1 MAKKRS
7 KYICDTCGYESSGWL
22 GKCPSCSE
30 WNSFREEIDEPMV
43 SRVGIRKI
51 VLTGINDIRTDGSER
66 METGIG
72 EMNRVLGGGLVKG
85 SIVLV
90 GGDPGIGKSTVLLQ
104 LCKKAVTP
112 GEILYISGEESL
124 AQLGIRAR
132 RLGVVS
138 DKLKIAAE
146 TDLESIVDCIEDVKP
161 SIAIID
167 SIQTV
172 YSSRIPSVPGSAT
185 QIRNST
191 LAFMEAAKKL
201 DVSIFLVGHVTK
213 EGSLAGPKILEH
225 MVDTVLYFE
234 GDRSNN
240 FRILRAVKN
249 RFGSTNEIGVFEM
262 TNNGLEEVS
271 NPSAMMLSGRNND
284 ACGSCVI
291 PTLEGTRPVLVE
303 IQALVCASAYAVPR
317 RMSTGIDQNRA
328 TMLTGVLEK
337 VMGIMMGNC
346 DVYVNAAGGIKV
358 VEPACDLA
366 IVCSVASSFKGKPVD
381 KNAVIMGE
389 IGLTGEVRAVS
400 NVEKR
405 IKEAEKMGFEYAVVP
420 AENAKA
426 ASKAAETIK
435 IVAVRDARQALDA
448 IFVSHIGM
456 GGKK

>member
-1 MAKKRS
+1 MAKMKV
-7 KYICDTCGYESSGWL
+7 KYICDNCGYETSGWM

-30 WNSFREEIDEPMV
+30 WNTFREEFESPKQ
-43 SRVGIRKI
+43 SSTHIRKI
-51 VLTGINDIRTDGSER
+51 VLSSIEDIKVDGSER
-66 METGIG
+66 MDTGIS

-90 GGDPGIGKSTVLLQ
+90 GGDPGIGKSTILLQ
-104 LCKKAVTP
+104 ICKTAITKK
-112 GEILYISGEESL
+112 EILYISGEESL
-124 AQLGIRAR
+124 TQIGIRAK
-132 RLGVVS
+132 RLNVS
-138 DKLKIAAE
+138 SAMLKLASE
-146 TDLESIVDCIEDVKP
+146 TDLDSIVSCINDLRP

-172 YSSRIPSVPGSAT
+172 FSSQIPSVPGSAT

-191 LAFMEAAKKL
+191 LALMKTAKGTNTA
-201 DVSIFLVGHVTK
+201 IFLVGHVTK
-213 EGSLAGPKILEH
+213 EGNLAGPKILEH

-262 TNNGLEEVS
+262 NDKGLSEVK
-271 NPSAMMLSGRNND
+271 NPSALMLSGRNTD

-303 IQALVCASAYAVPR
+303 IQALVCASAFVVPR

-328 TMLTGVLEK
+328 TMLLGVLEK
-337 VMGIMMGNC
+337 VIGLKLNNC
-346 DVYVNAAGGIKV
+346 DAYINAAGGLKI

-366 IVCSVASSFKGKPVD
+366 IVCSTASSFKNKPVE
-381 KNAVIMGE
+381 KKTVIMGE

-400 NVEKR
+400 NIDKR
-405 IKEAEKMGFEYAVVP
+405 VKEAEKMGFVNAVVP
-420 AENAKA
+420 KENAKIA
-426 ASKAAETIK
+426 LKVADK
-435 IVAVRDARQALDA
+435 INIIAVKNILQALDA
-448 IFVSHIGM
+448 VLR
-456 GGKK
+456 